1 MEVGY
6 WDRIMVQARNIDA
19 WGDDD
24 DDGVKNS

>member
-6 WDRIMVQARNIDA
+6 WDRITVQARNIDA

-24 DDGVKNS
+24 DGVKNS